1 MRRWLTTA
9 LLLLL
14 AVCCAHGA
22 EPVCGHPHGGS
33 YSAEWMEGGE
43 PRGARIV
50 AVDPKWGLIG
60 SLDTLGNA
68 FCETCEGDQFR
79 AVHLWLWARDS
90 AGRNL
95 DEEVSPESLAE
106 LMMVR
111 QMPPAEFR
119 ANSDP
124 VPVTIAG
131 LEGKARKIGIRC
143 PNGRSDEAIIL
154 SAFQGCLSLS
164 VIAWAR
170 DGVAIPFERI
180 GELASAISIQRYRPA
195 WVPCRPLKVKE
206 IPLLE
211 QLQPQPSCWP
221 PADDSK

>member
-22 EPVCGHPHGGS
+22 EPACEHPRGGGF
-33 YSAEWMEGGE
+33 SAEWMERGE

-50 AVDPKWGLIG
+50 AVDPKWALIP
-60 SLDTLGNA
+60 SIDTLGNA
-68 FCETCEGDQFR
+68 FCETCEGDQIR
-79 AVHLWLWARDS
+79 SVHLWLWARDS
-90 AGRNL
+90 ADRNV
-95 DEEVSPESLAE
+95 DKEISPEYFTE
-106 LMMVR
+106 RMMAR

-124 VPVTIAG
+124 EPVSIAG
-131 LEGKARKIGIRC
+131 VEGKARKIGIRS
-143 PNGRSDEAIIL
+143 PNGRSYEAIIL

-195 WVPCRPLKVKE
+195 WVPCRPLEE

-211 QLQPQPSCWP
+211 QLQPRPSCWP